1 MTGDDSFQEVRATLS
16 SIEHADSAINDLDFN
31 MIAATSMISHG
42 VDADRF
48 NLMLFYGMPGNT
60 AEYIQAYS
68 RVGRKYPGVVID
80 IMRPAREKDQS
91 YLKNFIKFHE
101 YKDILVDSVSINR
114 WATKAVESTLPGII
128 SGILLNYYLYELQY
142 SEGTNDI
149 SKYKD
154 LKYAIQ
160 NNIITAEQLKEHAYQ
175 VYKCSDYDSS
185 IGKLYR
191 ETIDSLIDDL
201 VEGLRNSSF
210 EGKMYLT
217 EVFSKCSFHV
227 MRSLRDTD
235 KQILIEMK

>member
-1 MTGDDSFQEVRATLS
+1 MTGDDSFQEVRSTLS
-16 SIEHADSAINDLDFN
+16 AIEHADSIIDLDFN

-68 RVGRKYPGVVID
+68 RVGRKHPGVVID

-91 YLKNFIKFHE
+91 YLKNFVKFHE

-114 WATKAVESTLPGII
+114 WAAKAVENTLPGII
-128 SGILLNYYLYELQY
+128 SGIILNYYLYELQY
-142 SEGTNDI
+142 SDGTGDI

-154 LKYAIQ
+154 LKYAVQ
-160 NNIITAEQLKEHAYQ
+160 NNIITADQLKEHAYQ
-175 VYKCSDYDSS
+175 VYKCSDSDSS

-191 ETIDSLIDDL
+191 ETIDRLIDEL
-201 VEGLRNSSF
+201 VDGLRNSSF
-210 EGKMYLT
+210 DGKMYLV
-217 EVFSKCSFHV
+217 EVFNKCSFRI
-227 MRSLRDTD
+227 MQSLRDTD
-235 KQILIEMK
+235 KQILVEMK